1 MVTSTEGGIV
11 STINS
16 VAMEHSLIVERLS
29 VSFKSGAGDVHAVND
44 VSLRVTPG
52 KTLGIVGESGS
63 GKSVT
68 VRAVMGLLGHSATVT
83 GSACLDGEEL
93 VGMPE
98 DQLRRRRGIKM
109 AMVFQDPMS
118 SLNPTMRIG
127 SQVAEAV
134 RQHRKVG
141 RREAWSEAV
150 ALLRSVRVPDPERRA
165 RDYPHQLSGG
175 MRQRVMI
182 AMALSARPSVL
193 FADEPTTALD
203 VTTQAQILTLLDD
216 LKQRYGMGVVL
227 ITHDLGIAA
236 RHTDDLAVM
245 YAGRVVESA
254 PTKTLIGAIR
264 MPYTQALM
272 DAIPRIDAPSHSP
285 LASIEGSP
293 PDPSKPILGCAFAP
307 RCPRVGDRCTTTP
320 LLAEGEPGHRWACWY
335 PLGVDA

>member
-1 MVTSTEGGIV
+1 MTSTEGKVV
-11 STINS
+11 ST
-16 VAMEHSLIVERLS
+16 VDTDAALVLEHLRVTFNVRAKE
-29 VSFKSGAGDVHAVND
+29 VHAVND
-44 VSLRVTPG
+44 VSLRVRPG

-68 VRAVMGLLGHSATVT
+68 VRAIMGLLGHSATIS
-83 GSACLDGEEL
+83 GSVRLDGEEL

-98 DQLRRRRGIKM
+98 DQLRRRRGVKM

-118 SLNPTMRIG
+118 SLNPTMRVG

-134 RQHRKVG
+134 RHHHRVG
-141 RREAWSEAV
+141 RKAAWSTAID
-150 ALLRSVRVPDPERRA
+150 LLRSVRVPDPERRA
-165 RDYPHQLSGG
+165 SDYPHQLSGG

-203 VTTQAQILTLLDD
+203 VTTQTQILRLLDD
-216 LKQRYGMGVVL
+216 LKERYGMGVVL

-245 YAGRVVESA
+245 YGGRIVEAA
-254 PTKTLIGAIR
+254 PTASLMSAIR

-272 DAIPRIDAPSHSP
+272 DAIPRIDALSHSR
-285 LASIEGSP
+285 LASIEGAP
-293 PDPSKPILGCAFAP
+293 PDPSMPSPGCAFAP
-307 RCPRVGDRCTTTP
+307 RCPRAVDRCSTTP
-320 LLAEGEPGHRWACWY
+320 PLTEGEPGHRWACWY
-335 PLGVDA
+335 PLGVQS